1 MLELTVRD
9 SYTLE
14 AVCENMA
21 EKKVRWNVQEHGG
34 TVDEFGVYTAPGIPG
49 VYEVMAQSIAFP
61 EVRAS
66 IYVLVREA

>member
-1 MLELTVRD
+1 MRE

-21 EKKVRWNVQEHGG
+21 EKAVRWNVQEHGG
-34 TVDEFGVYTAPGIPG
+34 TIDEHGVYTAPGIPG
-49 VYEVMAQSIAFP
+49 VYEVMASSIAFP

-66 IYVLVREA
+66 IYVLVRDA